1 MKPILLLTATLFVST
16 SFAQLGGG
24 AKDDPFGDDTEKL
37 LKFENHP
44 HDEKKSSTG
53 NEALGAEYGDLMD
66 DRAAVLLERA
76 KLQNQPN
83 NEGESSSEFAQIGII
98 VEWVKL
104 DSLEANQLI
113 REHAAEKNAD
123 VLRDTVFALVEAET
137 ASLMGTTHL
146 RVTPGGQS
154 SVSSLDRMIYPTE
167 WKPVKLPETGGTGKE
182 SSAPTAAS
190 PTAFKTEKIGPE
202 VDVDVS
208 LDDTTKLIELY
219 IVPQLT
225 IYEGKDYMEKEGSEN
240 DEPSNIWVPKFFTI
254 RSNVYVT
261 LHDGE
266 QILLAAQNA
275 EEEGKSVF
283 VFLQANILR

>member
-1 MKPILLLTATLFVST
+1 MKLILLLTTTLFVST

-24 AKDDPFGDDTEKL
+24 GDDPFGSSSEK
-37 LKFENHP
+37 KPKIPNHP
-44 HDEKKSSTG
+44 YYGMESSTG
-53 NEALGAEYGDLMD
+53 LGDFGAEGGGVMD
-66 DRAAVLLERA
+66 DRVANLLERA

-123 VLRDTVFALVEAET
+123 VLRDTVSALVEAET

-146 RVTPGGQS
+146 RVTPGMQS

-182 SSAPTAAS
+182 SSAATAAS

-219 IVPQLT
+219 IVPQWT